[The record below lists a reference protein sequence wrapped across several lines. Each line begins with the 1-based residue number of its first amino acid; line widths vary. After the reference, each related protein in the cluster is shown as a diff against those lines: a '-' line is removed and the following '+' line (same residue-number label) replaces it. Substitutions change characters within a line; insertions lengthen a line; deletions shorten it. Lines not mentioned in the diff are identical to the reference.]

1 MNHVIEHHHR
11 SERKACGLIRLARST
26 QRYRERPRADEQAL
40 RKRLRELAAERPRF
54 GYRCLTALLRR
65 EGRCVNPKRVLR
77 LYREEGLALRRKT
90 RRKLRRA
97 GTPSASPQRV
107 NQRWSMDFVSDAL
120 ASGRSFRNLTLVD
133 DFTRE
138 CLAIEVD
145 TSLGGARV
153 RRVLERVVAE
163 RGGPEAILSD
173 NGPQFQSR
181 AVEAWTLEAKVSH
194 DFIEPGKPVQNAF
207 IESFNGRFREEC
219 LNTHWF
225 PHLADAQGKI
235 AAWREDYNT
244 QRPHSSLGYQTPREF
259 ARGECEEAA

>member
-54 GYRCLTALLRR
+54 GYRRLTALLRR

-90 RRKLRRA
+90 RRA